1 MRDQKV
7 IVAVVRLR
15 DCGKVVPKHNLA
27 FVKPFVG
34 VLTLDE
40 QHVPALNRHALVATI
55 RHPDTG
61 APLPGIEPL
70 IDARLVRA
78 TADEWVLTGFERA
91 TIGMDECDCAQSWIA
106 RVEALLPNS

>member
-55 RHPDTG
+55 CIQILG
-61 APLPGIEPL
+61 
-70 IDARLVRA
+70 RLYRA
-78 TADEWVLTGFERA
+78 SSR
-91 TIGMDECDCAQSWIA
+91 
-106 RVEALLPNS
+106 